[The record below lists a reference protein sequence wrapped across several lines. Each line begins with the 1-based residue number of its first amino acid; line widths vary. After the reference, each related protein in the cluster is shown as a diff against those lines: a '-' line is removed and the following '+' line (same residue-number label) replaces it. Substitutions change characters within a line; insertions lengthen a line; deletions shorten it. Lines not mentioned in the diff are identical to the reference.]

1 MPRQES
7 RPLYAWLPT
16 IILVLVLMTVAV
28 GGVALHYVEQHLIAS
43 TGESLAL
50 AAADIADK
58 LDTVLFERYA
68 DTQVL
73 AHLPVF
79 RTRDVAAMTRRLNF
93 YKDVY
98 GYYLWLG
105 VTDATGRIV
114 AATDPASVGQD
125 RSRRHWFRAVRE
137 GDDIYVEDAEPSEYA
152 GGAFVVTFTAPIKG
166 SRGEFLGAV
175 STQVRMTELEQV
187 FERTVIAF
195 VAQRGPAGRI
205 EWQFMNRD
213 GDLIV
218 DSVLRQEGLVNLKVM
233 GLPSALM
240 VGTAQP
246 GYVEETHLRKGVP
259 VVTGYAQTE
268 QRGNFLGLHWGILI
282 RMDRS
287 DILAPIQAVLWKLGL
302 AGAAMVVPMVGFLL
316 WVTTRLRK
324 EWASAEEESTRATAA
339 EEAMRESEQRYR
351 HIVDLAHDI
360 IYSTDAEG
368 RFTFCN
374 PTAVRLLK
382 YASEDLIGRR
392 YLDLVRPDYRQAVER
407 FYGRQ
412 FVKQTPSTYFELP
425 VLAQDG
431 SELWIGQNVQLII
444 ENGRLDGF
452 HAVARDV
459 TERKR
464 AEAEL
469 QKAKGV
475 AEAANRAKS
484 EFLANM
490 SHEIRTPMNAIIGMA
505 DLLSETPLT
514 KEQEEY
520 VRVFRR
526 ASDNLLALVNDIL
539 DLSKVE
545 AGGLTLE
552 HVEFDLVELIEK
564 TSEMVAKVAHDKG
577 LELACQVMADV
588 PRDLVGDPHRLRQ
601 ILLNLMGNALKFTM
615 AGEVVMR
622 VQNDPD
628 ARQPGALLFSVSDT
642 GIGVPGDKLGIIFES
657 FTQADSSTTRQYGG
671 TGLGLAISKRLVELM
686 GGRIWATSTV
696 GQGST
701 FSFTAKFR
709 VQEEPKVRTLAP
721 PAELQGV
728 KALVVDDSA
737 TNRLVL
743 KGILTAWGMQV
754 VEAPNGVDGLAEL
767 MRAHE
772 SGDPYRLVLLDCRM
786 PEMDGFQVA
795 ERLRAIPNLAGIT
808 VMMLTSDSRTDDK
821 TRSQELGM
829 AGYLVKPV
837 KRAELFEAIA
847 TAMGRSQVFAPA
859 PALDSA
865 PAVTKDQRALRILL
879 AEDSQDNRLLVQ
891 SYLKH
896 TPHHLDLADNGAI
909 AVAKFKARGFDLVLM
924 DMQMPIV
931 DGYAATR
938 AIKQWEK
945 ETGRPPTPIIALTA
959 FALREEIQKSLD
971 AGCTAHLTKPIKKA
985 TLLNAIQEHTMSM
998 TK

>member
-1 MPRQES
+1 MTMPRQES
-7 RPLYAWLPT
+7 RPLYAWLPA

-28 GGVALHYVEQHLIAS
+28 GGVALHYVERHLIAP

-58 LDTVLFERYA
+58 LDTVLFERLA

-105 VTDATGRIV
+105 VTDAAGRIV

-125 RSRRHWFRAVRE
+125 RSRRHWFRSVQER
-137 GDDIYVEDAEPSEYA
+137 GDIYVEDAEPSEYA
-152 GGAFVVTFTAPIKG
+152 GGAFVVTFTAPIKS

-195 VAQRGPAGRI
+195 VVQRGPAGRI

-351 HIVDLAHDI
+351 
-360 IYSTDAEG
+360 
-368 RFTFCN
+368 
-374 PTAVRLLK
+374 
-382 YASEDLIGRR
+382 LIM
-392 YLDLVRPDYRQAVER
+392 
-407 FYGRQ
+407 
-412 FVKQTPSTYFELP
+412 
-425 VLAQDG
+425 
-431 SELWIGQNVQLII
+431 